1 MIIVEENKKDDQV
14 DEDGDGIPDT
24 RQISGKEL
32 LQRKAKLVLA
42 KMDPEK
48 VNAAL
53 TAIYRGMT
61 CGMALAIAICVCSP
75 CLSPKTYSQC
85 TFLLH

>member
-1 MIIVEENKKDDQV
+1 VEENKKDDQV

-53 TAIYRGMT
+53 TAIYRVWMSVLAVLT
-61 CGMALAIAICVCSP
+61 IKFARTIALSLTISKYI
-75 CLSPKTYSQC
+75 KK
-85 TFLLH
+85 